1 MRQKTQLFLLLIILV
16 LVEGNVNRQDA
27 SKPRGDERRRSEEV
41 SNAEDEQ
48 EEFVYSDG
56 INSILPKAVRIVP
69 VPDLSKSEDKWKSD
83 GVETGDV
90 DPELLSEP
98 AKWIQRMIAE
108 VEGAENELLGEGD
121 EEKIDREY
129 ETEDSATTQPPRELT
144 PLEKEGQEKYLASC
158 IENCSV

>member
-1 MRQKTQLFLLLIILV
+1 M
-16 LVEGNVNRQDA
+16 EGNVNQQDA
-27 SKPRGDERRRSEEV
+27 SKPRRDERRRSKEV
-41 SNAEDEQ
+41 SNAEDEH

-56 INSILPKAVRIVP
+56 INSIRPKTVRIVP

-108 VEGAENELLGEGD
+108 VEGAENELLEEGD
-121 EEKIDREY
+121 EEKINKED

-144 PLEKEGQEKYLASC
+144 PQEKEGQKKYLESC
-158 IENCSV
+158 VENYSV